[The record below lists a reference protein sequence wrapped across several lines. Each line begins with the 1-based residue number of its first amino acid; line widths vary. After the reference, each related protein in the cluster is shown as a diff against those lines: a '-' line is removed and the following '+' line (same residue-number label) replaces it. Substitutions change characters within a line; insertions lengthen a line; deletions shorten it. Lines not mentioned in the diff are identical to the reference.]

1 MITPKVTGAIITAL
15 IIILGV
21 ALLFPALKIDT
32 KFGSNTDTLTHSV
45 LLTFN
50 IINSSNMP
58 SWCYDLSSFLKNNN
72 IHSTVFMT
80 GIIADA
86 YPDCV
91 SRFSTDTDIGS
102 MSYSQNSIT
111 SIPTYPAQLSTI
123 KDGKRSVDL
132 HGELNS
138 TLFRAPFGQVDEN
151 IYSLLTRSHILADFS
166 YIDHYNVYTDG
177 LSGKTFYR
185 FPLALLDKFSA
196 SKSSVADP
204 KIPMMITFDNH
215 DSLIEVKKFI
225 NASSDFSH
233 NFVSA
238 SELTNMDLTIR

>member
-86 YPDCV
+86 N
-91 SRFSTDTDIGS
+91 T
-102 MSYSQNSIT
+102 
-111 SIPTYPAQLSTI
+111 
-123 KDGKRSVDL
+123 
-132 HGELNS
+132 
-138 TLFRAPFGQVDEN
+138 FGMRPG
-151 IYSLLTRSHILADFS
+151 I
-166 YIDHYNVYTDG
+166 
-177 LSGKTFYR
+177 
-185 FPLALLDKFSA
+185 SA
-196 SKSSVADP
+196 SAGK
-204 KIPMMITFDNH
+204 
-215 DSLIEVKKFI
+215 
-225 NASSDFSH
+225 
-233 NFVSA
+233 
-238 SELTNMDLTIR
+238 